1 MLFMIEKLYKTLYFY
16 RVLC

>member
-1 MLFMIEKLYKTLYFY
+1 MLFMIEKLYKALYFH